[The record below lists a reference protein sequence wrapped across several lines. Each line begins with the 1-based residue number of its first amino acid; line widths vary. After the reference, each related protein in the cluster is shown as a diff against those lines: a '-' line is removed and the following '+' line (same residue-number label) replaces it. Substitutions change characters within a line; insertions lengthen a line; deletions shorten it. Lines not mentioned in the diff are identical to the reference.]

1 MPGALQHTGNRGRD
15 RAFAVSAGD
24 VNRAIGKVR
33 IGGGLEQL
41 LGSLQTPPDSAGKA
55 RKQLFDQVAIRD

>member
-1 MPGALQHTGNRGRD
+1 MPGALQHTCDRGRD
-15 RAFAVSAGD
+15 RPFAVSAGD

-33 IGGGLEQL
+33 IAGGVEQL
-41 LGSLQTPPDSAGKA
+41 LGSLKTPADSAGEA